1 MPRPS
6 RSFRGLPLWLGLA
19 IAVSAC
25 GTAVKPSSELMSR
38 CQRLH
43 QLWTRYE
50 TAHCPNQT
58 GQRALAE
65 WALSQCQAGNYSRG
79 LAELERLLRRDLI
92 AIPATET
99 PARP

>member
-1 MPRPS
+1 MPRLS
-6 RSFRGLPLWLGLA
+6 RSFRGLVLCLGLA
-19 IAVSAC
+19 TAVSAC
-25 GTAVKPSSELMSR
+25 GTPTKPSPELMGR
-38 CQRLH
+38 CQRLY
-43 QLWTRYE
+43 QLWARYE

-79 LAELERLLRRDLI
+79 LAELEKLLRRDLI
-92 AIPATET
+92 AIPAAEP